1 MIIKLN
7 RVIKVTNVHIVI
19 MIYLIID
26 AITRIVL
33 NISLR
38 ILLMIL
44 IMIYNINILDA
55 LVAKGC

>member
-26 AITRIVL
+26 AITIIVQ
-33 NISLR
+33 NISLG
-38 ILLMIL
+38 IIKMIL
-44 IMIYNINILDA
+44 MMIYKINILDA

>member
-26 AITRIVL
+26 AITIIVQ
-33 NISLR
+33 NISFE
-38 ILLMIL
+38 IIKMIL
-44 IMIYNINILDA
+44 MMIYKINILDA